1 LEPLTKALPAGSRVC
16 EFEVFDHFAF
26 AIDDHDGVFLTG
38 ESPGRQKPGRLTI
51 QRMGALALRGSWV
64 DVASLALEVVWPC
77 RPSN

>member
-38 ESPGRQKPGRLTI
+38 PI
-51 QRMGALALRGSWV
+51 QGAKGPV
-64 DVASLALEVVWPC
+64 G
-77 RPSN
+77 